1 MIERFNNEAK
11 EWDKLDRRVIN
22 AKNIAKVI
30 KENIV
35 LKKDMHIMDF
45 GAGTGLLSGFLS
57 DSVGWITA
65 VDNSKGMIDEFL
77 KKDFPC
83 KKDVLLIDY
92 TKDELNKKF
101 DGIVSSMTIHH
112 IKDID
117 VLFKKFYY
125 DLKSGGFIAIADL
138 SKEDG
143 TFHSSNEGVFHF
155 GFYFEDLRKKIATL
169 GFKDVRIKSCGYIK
183 KPYKDFE
190 VKCLIAKKYNTHS
203 SEVC

>member
-1 MIERFNNEAK
+1 MVERFNSEAK

-30 KENIV
+30 KENIA
-35 LKKDMHIMDF
+35 LKKDKHIMDF

-57 DSVGWITA
+57 DSVGQITA
-65 VDNSKGMIDEFL
+65 VDNSKGMIEEFL

-83 KKDVLLIDY
+83 KKDALLLDY
-92 TKDELNKKF
+92 TKEELSEKF

-117 VLFKKFYY
+117 ALFKKFYH
-125 DLKSGGFIAIADL
+125 DLKRGGFIAIADL

-155 GFYFEDLRKKIATL
+155 GFEFESLKNRLKEI
-169 GFKDVRIKSCGYIK
+169 GFNSIMIK
-183 KPYKDFE
+183 KCGKIEKPHKDFE
-190 VKCLIAKKYNTHS
+190 VKCLIAKKF
-203 SEVC
+203 